1 MELDGLGKMQWRMDP
16 DGVQYLVE
24 KSWPVI
30 NPDQIEVVG
39 LRHNWAVGNR
49 LCMYMVGTFN
59 ASAVIS
65 IHSWVGCLICCF
77 DDGFRF
83 WCV

>member
-16 DGVQYLVE
+16 DGVRYLVE

-39 LRHNWAVGNR
+39 AE
-49 LCMYMVGTFN
+49 
-59 ASAVIS
+59 S
-65 IHSWVGCLICCF
+65 GC
-77 DDGFRF
+77 RMS
-83 WCV
+83 V